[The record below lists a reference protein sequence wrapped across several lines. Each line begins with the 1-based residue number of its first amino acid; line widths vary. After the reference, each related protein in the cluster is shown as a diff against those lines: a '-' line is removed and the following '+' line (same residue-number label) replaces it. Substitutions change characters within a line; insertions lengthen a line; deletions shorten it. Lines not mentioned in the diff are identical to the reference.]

1 MCNAGVA
8 APKKGGRTMY
18 AAEHKVEVTW
28 SLTRELEFVP
38 LCHAT
43 CNKNCFCAVL
53 INRLWFF
60 LVSLNKKELSSP
72 QVSWLCSKSVTY
84 RFASRMVHFS
94 HVYVE

>member
-43 CNKNCFCAVL
+43 CNKKQF
-53 INRLWFF
+53 
-60 LVSLNKKELSSP
+60 
-72 QVSWLCSKSVTY
+72 LCSFNKSFV
-84 RFASRMVHFS
+84 VFS
-94 HVYVE
+94 CFTQQEGIIEPTGVLVVL